1 MATDNALSLR
11 ERKKLRTRTDLAA
24 AALRLFAER
33 GYDHVT
39 IEDIAAE
46 VEVSPSTFL
55 RYFDRKEDVLFVDA
69 AHRADELAAAMTARP
84 ADEPV
89 AVALRHA
96 LLAFADTLDRDREL
110 MLAKSRISLE
120 VPSLRARSLESQ
132 VQWEAAIAQAIAGR
146 LGSDSGELRVG
157 VAAAASI
164 AAVRIATARWI
175 TDGAQQHLRS
185 YLADALDV
193 LDQGLSAALAL

>member
-69 AHRADELAAAMTARP
+69 ARRADELAAAMTARP
-84 ADEPV
+84 ANEPV

-96 LLAFADTLDRDREL
+96 LLAFADTLDQDRDL
-110 MLAKSRISLE
+110 MLAKSRISVE

-132 VQWEAAIAQAIAGR
+132 VQWEAAIAQAIARR
-146 LGSDSGELRVG
+146 LGSDPGELRAG
-157 VAAAASI
+157 VAAAAI
-164 AAVRIATARWI
+164 AAVRIATAQWI

>member
-1 MATDNALSLR
+1 MPADTSLSLR

-69 AHRADELAAAMTARP
+69 ARLADELAQAMTGRP

-96 LLAFADTLDRDREL
+96 LLAFADTLDQDRDL
-110 MLAKSRISLE
+110 VLAKSRISVE

-132 VQWEAAIAQAIAGR
+132 VQWEDAIARAIAVR
-146 LGSDSGELRVG
+146 LGCNPGELRVRT
-157 VAAAASI
+157 AAACAI
-164 AAVRIATARWI
+164 AAVRISTAQWI
-175 TDGAQQHLRS
+175 TDGAAQHLRA

-193 LDQGLSAALAL
+193 LDHGLTAALAR